1 MVSTLDALLAFLS
14 SPAGLAAGGVEGSA
28 AEAAAAAAS
37 PAKVVVWAHNSH
49 VGDARATEMGAGGEL
64 NIGQL
69 CRQRYG
75 GEGVFILGF
84 STYTGSVTAAP
95 HWDGPAERMRVRPGL
110 EGSYEALFHAV
121 GLPRFLLDL
130 RRRGSPAVAALA
142 AQPRLHRAIGVVYK
156 PRSERRSH
164 YFDSTLPQQYDAI
177 IHVDE
182 TRAVEPLERSARW
195 EAGRGEE
202 ETYPFGY

>member
-84 STYTGSVTAAP
+84 STYTGSVTA
-95 HWDGPAERMRVRPGL
+95 WN
-110 EGSYEALFHAV
+110 
-121 GLPRFLLDL
+121 
-130 RRRGSPAVAALA
+130 
-142 AQPRLHRAIGVVYK
+142 
-156 PRSERRSH
+156 
-164 YFDSTLPQQYDAI
+164 
-177 IHVDE
+177 
-182 TRAVEPLERSARW
+182 SAS
-195 EAGRGEE
+195 
-202 ETYPFGY
+202 